1 MWPQEDQE
9 KVCFQFSAEV
19 CFPDELSKLG
29 VSEGVL
35 KGEQPVH
42 GLRHPS
48 ENGTCG
54 WYLWTGEFSDADD
67 FFQPLH
73 VGHLY
78 EMKHAVVR
86 YLGLP
91 PGWRLLVSDEY
102 EDIWFDAALLDI

>member
-9 KVCFQFSAEV
+9 KVCSRLSAEF
-19 CFPDELSKLG
+19 CPIDEASMLG

-54 WYLWTGEFSDADD
+54 WYLWTGEFSDTDD

-73 VGHLY
+73 VSHLY
-78 EMKHAVVR
+78 ERKHAVIP

-91 PGWRLLVSDEY
+91 PGWRFLIADQY
-102 EDIWFDAALLDI
+102 EDVWFDAALLDT